1 MVINFYRERADNDNF
16 ALAGAVIPPVE
27 PRSKWSFVEELDWLR
42 PVEPLV
48 GDFDRAFNQLTA
60 DAHYPFNHSVIAP
73 VMPVARPYLA
83 PGWCR
88 SRKVRQV
95 RQQNPLRVAM

>member
-1 MVINFYRERADNDNF
+1 MVINFYRERADNENF

-27 PRSKWSFVEELDWLR
+27 PRSKGTFVEELDRLR

-48 GDFDRAFNQLTA
+48 GGFDHAFSHPNLNA

-73 VMPVARPYLA
+73 VMPIARP
-83 PGWCR
+83 
-88 SRKVRQV
+88 
-95 RQQNPLRVAM
+95 